1 MVARINPTSQTLAE
15 NPPYQPAQATQ
26 EEMRQALDRVLTSKH
41 FAHAPMKQ
49 KFLRQICDFHLNGRG
64 ADLNEYL
71 IGREVFDRDDSY
83 NPATDPIV
91 RVGAHGVREKLE
103 LYYQKEGANDEIRI
117 EIPIGSYE
125 PSFVR
130 RPSLTAAQ
138 EVVVPAPSSPA
149 IPATPAAV
157 QEKWRLWEPNLA
169 IAALLLVIAGL
180 AYYSIDLR
188 RQVRATAEGQEVYK
202 LVWDPFLN
210 NADPTLLVLSNPP
223 VFRFINNSDPEV
235 VVKKSLPLTAEQA
248 DEAFH
253 ALPNKS
259 IIQIIQTPRLAL
271 TLDTYTGIGE
281 AIGVHRVT
289 DLFRSVNKSILLKQ
303 SRTASAEDLK
313 DQNVIIL
320 GSAWVNNWSG
330 KLPAKEDFVNSDHVT
345 IQNLSPLPSE
355 RSEYKPVFDERTGKL
370 VEDYALITISPNV
383 SDKNTVMV
391 LAGLHSE
398 GTAAAAEYITGKHY
412 LNELNQRLL
421 QMGAGGGRPKHY
433 QALLK
438 VGVEN
443 GIPTTISL
451 LSVHELRRRS

>member
-1 MVARINPTSQTLAE
+1 MAARINSTSQTLAE
-15 NPPYQPAQATQ
+15 NPPSQPAQATQ
-26 EEMRQALDRVLTSKH
+26 EEMRQALDRVLNSKH
-41 FAHAPMKQ
+41 FANAPMKQ
-49 KFLRQICDFHLNGRG
+49 KFLRLTCDFHLNGRG
-64 ADLNEYL
+64 GDLNEYL

-103 LYYQKEGANDEIRI
+103 LYYQKEGAKDEIRI
-117 EIPIGSYE
+117 EIPVGNYE

-138 EVVVPAPSSPA
+138 EVVAPAPSSPA
-149 IPATPAAV
+149 IPAPAAPA
-157 QEKWRLWEPNLA
+157 QEKRRLWPNLA
-169 IAALLLVIAGL
+169 IAALLLVVAGL
-180 AYYSIDLR
+180 AYYSIDLQ
-188 RQVRATAEGQEVYK
+188 RQVRAAAEGQEVYK

-223 VFRFINNSDPEV
+223 VFRFINNSDPDV
-235 VVKKSLPLTAEQA
+235 IVKKSLPLTTEQA
-248 DEAFH
+248 DEAFQ

-259 IIQIIQTPRLAL
+259 IIRIIRTPRLTL

-289 DLFRSVNKSILLKQ
+289 DLFRGVNKSILLKQ

-345 IQNLSPLPSE
+345 IENLSPLPSE

-370 VEDYALITISPNV
+370 IEDYALITIGPNV
-383 SDKNTVMV
+383 SDKNMVMV

-398 GTAAAAEYITGKHY
+398 GTAAAAEYITSKHY

-451 LSVHELRRRS
+451 LSVHELRQPAR

>member
-1 MVARINPTSQTLAE
+1 MAVRITPTSQTLAE
-15 NPPYQPAQATQ
+15 NPPYQLTQATP
-26 EEMRQALDRVLTSKH
+26 EEMRQALDRVLNSKH
-41 FAHAPMKQ
+41 FVNAPMKQ
-49 KFLRQICDFHLNGRG
+49 KFLRLTCDFHLNGRG

-117 EIPIGSYE
+117 EIPVGSYE

-130 RPSLTAAQ
+130 RPSPTAAQ
-138 EVVVPAPSSPA
+138 EAVAPAPSSPT
-149 IPATPAAV
+149 IPATPAPA
-157 QEKWRLWEPNLA
+157 QEKRQWRPNLA
-169 IAALLLVIAGL
+169 IAGLLLVIAGL
-180 AYYSIDLR
+180 VYYSIDLR
-188 RQVRATAEGQEVYK
+188 RQVQATTDGQEVYK
-202 LVWDPFLN
+202 PVWDPFLN

-223 VFRFINNSDPEV
+223 VFRFVNNSDPDAV
-235 VVKKSLPLTAEQA
+235 IKKSLPLTTEQA
-248 DEAFH
+248 DAAFQ

-259 IIQIIQTPRLAL
+259 IIQIIQTPRLTL

-281 AIGVHRVT
+281 AVGVHRVT

-330 KLPAKEDFVNSDHVT
+330 KLPTKEDFVYSDHVT
-345 IQNLSPLPSE
+345 IENLSPAPDE

-370 VEDYALITISPNV
+370 IEDYALITIGPNV

-398 GTAAAAEYITGKHY
+398 GTAAAAEYVTGKHY

-421 QMGAGGGRPKHY
+421 QMGAGGGRLKHY

-451 LSVHELRRRS
+451 LSVHELRQSTR

>member
-15 NPPYQPAQATQ
+15 NPPYQPFQATQ
-26 EEMRQALDRVLTSKH
+26 EEMRQALDRVLNSKH

-91 RVGAHGVREKLE
+91 RVGAHGIREKLE

-117 EIPIGSYE
+117 NIPVGSYE

-130 RPSLTAAQ
+130 QPSLAVAQ
-138 EVVVPAPSSPA
+138 EVVVPTPSSPSIQA
-149 IPATPAAV
+149 PPAPA
-157 QEKWRLWEPNLA
+157 QEKRRPWANLT
-169 IAALLLVIAGL
+169 IGALLLVVAGL

-188 RQVRATAEGQEVYK
+188 RQVRAVAESQEVYK
-202 LVWDPFLN
+202 PVWDPFLD
-210 NADPTLLVLSNPP
+210 NAYPTLLVLSNPP
-223 VFRFINNSDPEV
+223 VFRFLNNSDPDV
-235 VVKKSLPLTAEQA
+235 IVKKSLPLTAEQA
-248 DEAFH
+248 DEAFQ

-259 IIQIIQTPRLAL
+259 IIRIIQTPRLAL

-330 KLPAKEDFVNSDHVT
+330 KLPAKEDFVNSDNVT
-345 IQNLSPLPSE
+345 IENLSPLPGEQSG
-355 RSEYKPVFDERTGKL
+355 YKPVFDERTGKL
-370 VEDYALITISPNV
+370 IEDYALITVGPNV

-398 GTAAAAEYITGKHY
+398 GTAAAAEYITSKHY

-421 QMGAGGGRPKHY
+421 QMGADGGTPKHY

-451 LSVHELRRRS
+451 LSVHELRQSAR

>member
-1 MVARINPTSQTLAE
+1 MAARINNTPQTLTGASQ
-15 NPPYQPAQATQ
+15 YQPTQATQ
-26 EEMRQALDRVLTSKH
+26 EEMRQALDRVLNSKH
-41 FAHAPMKQ
+41 FVHAPMKQ
-49 KFLRQICDFHLNGRG
+49 KFLRLTCDFHLNGRG
-64 ADLNEYL
+64 GDLNEYL

-117 EIPIGSYE
+117 EIPVGNYE

-138 EVVVPAPSSPA
+138 EVVAPAPSSPT
-149 IPATPAAV
+149 IPATAAPA
-157 QEKWRLWEPNLA
+157 QEKRRLWPNLA

-180 AYYSIDLR
+180 AYYNIDLR
-188 RQVRATAEGQEVYK
+188 RQVQATADGQEVYK

-223 VFRFINNSDPEV
+223 VFRFINNSDPDV
-235 VVKKSLPLTAEQA
+235 IVKKSLPLTIEQA
-248 DEAFH
+248 NEAFQ

-259 IIQIIQTPRLAL
+259 IIRIIQTPRLTL

-355 RSEYKPVFDERTGKL
+355 RREYKPLFDERTGRL

-412 LNELNQRLL
+412 LNELNQRLR
-421 QMGAGGGRPKHY
+421 QMGAGAGLPKHY

-451 LSVHELRRRS
+451 LSVHELRQSAR

>member
-1 MVARINPTSQTLAE
+1 MAARINPTSQTLAE
-15 NPPYQPAQATQ
+15 NQPYQPTQATQ
-26 EEMRQALDRVLTSKH
+26 EEMRQALDRVLNSKH
-41 FAHAPMKQ
+41 FANAPMKQ
-49 KFLRQICDFHLNGRG
+49 KFLRLTCDFHLNGRG
-64 ADLNEYL
+64 GDLNEYL

-117 EIPIGSYE
+117 EIPVGSYQ

-130 RPSLTAAQ
+130 RPSLAAAQ
-138 EVVVPAPSSPA
+138 EVVVSAPASPA
-149 IPATPAAV
+149 IPAPVAPV
-157 QEKWRLWEPNLA
+157 QERSRWRPNLA
-169 IAALLLVIAGL
+169 ITGLLLVIAGL
-180 AYYSIDLR
+180 VYYSVDLR
-188 RQVRATAEGQEVYK
+188 RQVQATAESQEVYK

-223 VFRFINNSDPEV
+223 VFRFINNSDPAA
-235 VVKKSLPLTAEQA
+235 VVKKSLPLTPEQA
-248 DEAFH
+248 DEAFQS
-253 ALPNKS
+253 LPNKS
-259 IIQIIQTPRLAL
+259 IIQIIQAPRLTL

-289 DLFRSVNKSILLKQ
+289 DLFRSVSKSILLKQ

-330 KLPAKEDFVNSDHVT
+330 KLPAKEDFVYTDHVT
-345 IQNLSPLPSE
+345 IENLSPLPNE

-451 LSVHELRRRS
+451 LSVHELRRRN